1 MRLGI
6 FDSGVGGLTFAAAI
20 KEVLPQHQIIYYG
33 DTVHLPYGDKSPE
46 AIIGFSKKISQF
58 LVDQGCDAIL
68 IACNSASATA
78 YPALIESKAF
88 DLPIYNVIDPVIDH
102 LSDIDPESVIGVIG
116 TRATIRSKV
125 FKKKI
130 RQKYSNMEVRSYP
143 TPLLAPM
150 IEDGF
155 VHDAISLGVVSRY
168 LDRKKLKG
176 IDQLILGCTHYPL
189 IESDFRL
196 ALKGKAE
203 VINPVGI
210 VARFLHE
217 RYADSEPTTGEDMFF
232 VSDLTDSFSK
242 MAKTFFG
249 KKVNLVEKNIW

>member
-46 AIIGFSKKISQF
+46 AIIGFSKKISRF
-58 LVDQGCDAIL
+58 LVEQKCDAIL

-78 YPALIESKAF
+78 YPHLIESGQF
-88 DLPIYNVIDPVIDH
+88 DLPIFNVIDPVIEH
-102 LSDIDPESVIGVIG
+102 LSTIEKDAVVGIIG
-116 TRATIRSKV
+116 TRATIKSKV

-130 RQKYSNMEVRSYP
+130 RAKFTHMDVRSYP

-155 VHDAISLGVVSRY
+155 VHDAISLGVVRRY
-168 LDRKKLKG
+168 LQRKKLKG
-176 IDQLILGCTHYPL
+176 ISHLVLGCTHYPL
-189 IESDFRL
+189 IESDFIL
-196 ALKGKAE
+196 ALEGKAE

-210 VARFLHE
+210 VAKFLKGRYEESNGSHE
-217 RYADSEPTTGEDMFF
+217 EDLFY
-232 VSDLTDSFSK
+232 VSDLTDSFRK

-249 KKVNLVEKNIW
+249 KKLNLIEKNIW